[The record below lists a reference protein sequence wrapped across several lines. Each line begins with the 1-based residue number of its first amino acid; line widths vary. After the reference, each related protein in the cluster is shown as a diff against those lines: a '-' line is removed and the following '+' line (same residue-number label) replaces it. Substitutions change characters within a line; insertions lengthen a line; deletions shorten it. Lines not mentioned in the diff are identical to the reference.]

1 MEDEN
6 QSEEEE
12 LALQQL
18 AVGGGGEPVGGS
30 LLAKAAV
37 AVAPFEKTGDFK
49 TALTIVMTAM
59 IVTEM
64 EIESIVFFII
74 TNEQQAPW
82 P

>member
-49 TALTIVMTAM
+49 PALTIMMTEM

-64 EIESIVFFII
+64 EIELIVFLS
-74 TNEQQAPW
+74 
-82 P
+82 

>member
-12 LALQQL
+12 LAVQLQL
-18 AVGGGGEPVGGS
+18 AVGGGGEEPVGGS

-64 EIESIVFFII
+64 EIELIVFLS
-74 TNEQQAPW
+74 
-82 P
+82 

>member
-12 LALQQL
+12 LPLQQL

-64 EIESIVFFII
+64 EIELIVFLS
-74 TNEQQAPW
+74 
-82 P
+82 

>member
-1 MEDEN
+1 M
-6 QSEEEE
+6 Q
-12 LALQQL
+12 QQL

-37 AVAPFEKTGDFK
+37 AVAPFEKTGDLK

-64 EIESIVFFII
+64 EIELIVFLS
-74 TNEQQAPW
+74 
-82 P
+82 

>member
-1 MEDEN
+1 M
-6 QSEEEE
+6 
-12 LALQQL
+12 QQL

-59 IVTEM
+59 MVTEM
-64 EIESIVFFII
+64 EIELIAFYH
-74 TNEQQAPW
+74 NK
-82 P
+82 

>member
-1 MEDEN
+1 M
-6 QSEEEE
+6 QQEEWRRRTNPRS
-12 LALQQL
+12 LQQL

-59 IVTEM
+59 IVTDM
-64 EIESIVFFII
+64 EIELIVFFYH
-74 TNEQQAPW
+74 NK
-82 P
+82 

>member
-64 EIESIVFFII
+64 EIELIVFLS
-74 TNEQQAPW
+74 
-82 P
+82 

>member
-1 MEDEN
+1 MPCSTSL

-12 LALQQL
+12 NQS
-18 AVGGGGEPVGGS
+18 E
-30 LLAKAAV
+30 AAV

-64 EIESIVFFII
+64 EIELIVFLS
-74 TNEQQAPW
+74 
-82 P
+82 